1 MRISASLRSR
11 SVRTGTKVAAAVAVA
26 GATLVAGA
34 PAALAL
40 GESGDI
46 DIRSVSWH
54 SRGDRNGV
62 EVCQFV
68 LVASNFGELPQ
79 LVWTITE
86 RPPGN
91 TLTNTLPLANGQARS
106 QEYLLPEGTY
116 QLTWTAGPVPK
127 SKSFEVDCSRPG
139 QGGGQG
145 GEREQGG
152 GREEAGGRESSES
165 GTQADKGAEKSSEKA
180 TAEIYDKPS
189 GAVPA
194 GGGGVPEMEGVSS
207 ESGSNIGTSAAVVA
221 GAAGIAG
228 LIMVRRSA
236 RRRARNEA

>member
-26 GATLVAGA
+26 GAALVAGA
-34 PAALAL
+34 PAALAI

-68 LVASNFGELPQ
+68 LVANNFGELPQ

-91 TLTNTLPLANGQARS
+91 TLTNTLPLVEGKARS

-127 SKSFEVDCSRPG
+127 QKSFEVDCSRPG
-139 QGGGQG
+139 QGGGQNG
-145 GEREQGG
+145 N
-152 GREEAGGRESSES
+152 REEAGGRESSEAGTQA
-165 GTQADKGAEKSSEKA
+165 GTQADKSAEKSSEKA

-207 ESGSNIGTSAAVVA
+207 ESGSGIGTSAAVVA

-228 LIMVRRSA
+228 LIVVRRSA

>member
-1 MRISASLRSR
+1 MRNSASLRSR
-11 SVRTGTKVAAAVAVA
+11 SIRTGTTVAAAVAAA
-26 GATLVAGA
+26 GVVTLAGA
-34 PAALAL
+34 PAASAI

-54 SRGDRNGV
+54 SRGERNGV

-68 LVASNFGELPQ
+68 LVANNFGALPE

-91 TLTNTLPLANGQARS
+91 TLTNTLPLIDGKGRS

-116 QLTWTAGPVPK
+116 QLSWPVGALPLK
-127 SKSFEVDCSRPG
+127 TKSFEVDCSRRG
-139 QGGGQG
+139 QGGSPGG
-145 GEREQGG
+145 GE
-152 GREEAGGRESSES
+152 GRGSSES
-165 GTQADKGAEKSSEKA
+165 GAQADKSTAKDSEKA
-180 TAEIYDKPS
+180 AAEIYDKPS

-194 GGGGVPEMEGVSS
+194 GGGGVPDLENVSS
-207 ESGSNIGTSAAVVA
+207 ESDSNIGTSAALVA

-236 RRRARNEA
+236 ARRARNEA

>member
-1 MRISASLRSR
+1 MRMSSSHH
-11 SVRTGTKVAAAVAVA
+11 STGVRTATRVTAALAVA
-26 GATLVAGA
+26 GAVTMAGA
-34 PAALAL
+34 PAASAV

-46 DIRSVSWH
+46 DVRSVSWH

-91 TLTNTLPLANGQARS
+91 TLTNTLPLVEGKARS

-116 QLTWTAGPVPK
+116 TLSWTVGAVPK
-127 SKSFEVDCSRPG
+127 QKSFEVDCSRPERESG
-139 QGGGQG
+139 QGGGR
-145 GEREQGG
+145 GE
-152 GREEAGGRESSES
+152 GRGTSES
-165 GTQADKGAEKSSEKA
+165 GAQAGGSGKGAG
-180 TAEIYDKPS
+180 EIHDRPS

-194 GGGGVPEMEGVSS
+194 GGGGVPDMESVSAQS
-207 ESGSNIGTSAAVVA
+207 ESEAGIGTPAALVA

>member
-1 MRISASLRSR
+1 MRNSASLRSR
-11 SVRTGTKVAAAVAVA
+11 SIRTGTTVAAAVAAA
-26 GATLVAGA
+26 GVVTLAGA
-34 PAALAL
+34 PAASAI

-54 SRGDRNGV
+54 SRGERNGV

-68 LVASNFGELPQ
+68 LVANNFGALPE

-91 TLTNTLPLANGQARS
+91 TLTNTLPLIDGKGRS

-116 QLTWTAGPVPK
+116 QLSWPVGALPLK
-127 SKSFEVDCSRPG
+127 TKSFEVDCSRRG
-139 QGGGQG
+139 QGGSPGG
-145 GEREQGG
+145 GE
-152 GREEAGGRESSES
+152 GRGSSES
-165 GTQADKGAEKSSEKA
+165 GAQADKSTANDSEKA
-180 TAEIYDKPS
+180 AAEIYDKPS

-194 GGGGVPEMEGVSS
+194 GGGGVPDLENVSS
-207 ESGSNIGTSAAVVA
+207 ESDSNIGTSAALVA

-236 RRRARNEA
+236 ARRARNEA

>member
-11 SVRTGTKVAAAVAVA
+11 SVRTGTQVAAAVAVA
-26 GATLVAGA
+26 GAALVAGA
-34 PAALAL
+34 PAALAV

-46 DIRSVSWH
+46 DVRSVSWH

-68 LVASNFGELPQ
+68 LVANNFGELPQ

-91 TLTNTLPLANGQARS
+91 TLTNTLPLVEGKARS

-139 QGGGQG
+139 QGGGQNG
-145 GEREQGG
+145 N
-152 GREEAGGRESSES
+152 REEAGGRESSES
-165 GTQADKGAEKSSEKA
+165 GTQADKGAEKSGEKA

-207 ESGSNIGTSAAVVA
+207 ESGSGIGTSAAVVA

-228 LIMVRRSA
+228 LIVVRRSA